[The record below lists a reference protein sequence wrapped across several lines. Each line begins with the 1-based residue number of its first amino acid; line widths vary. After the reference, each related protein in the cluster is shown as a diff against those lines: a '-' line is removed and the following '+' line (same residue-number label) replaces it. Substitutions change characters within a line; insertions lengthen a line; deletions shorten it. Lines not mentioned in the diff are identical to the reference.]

1 MAKTKVTT
9 QDPFSELYELNGIG
23 QEVYERLINF
33 LIGYGVLFLLLLL
46 VFFVLLVPYVKAF
59 TKHSQAFGQSP
70 LLPLVNHSNS
80 MIKRFY
86 PALIILVGA
95 SLILGELPGTDL
107 NRGCYILS
115 MLATAILFLA
125 IKSFVSVYQFVIS
138 IITFRTVMNSRGPH
152 GMGWKFTRSN
162 IITLT
167 TISYIIAIL
176 RECLLFFYVVF
187 MVLIDHILKS
197 ESIEITY
204 MFLPTASGTSI
215 YERSHIFYQLVL
227 FLGMFSQFGLKPQ
240 LTSNHL
246 ENVIVTHTR
255 IIGALK
261 LVVFVLYIASIV
273 TKFQNEVAYIIFVS
287 IDMVLVP
294 LVIEITE
301 LRMDPNVVQTWE
313 MKSQQPKV

>member
-9 QDPFSELYELNGIG
+9 QNPLSELYELNGLG
-23 QEVYERLINF
+23 QEVYEKLINF

-46 VFFVLLVPYVKAF
+46 IFFGLLVPYVKTF
-59 TKHSQAFGQSP
+59 TKHSQAFGLSP

-95 SLILGELPGTDL
+95 SFILGELPGTDL

-115 MLATAILFLA
+115 MLATAILFLS

-138 IITFRTVMNSRGPH
+138 IITFRTVMNSRDPH

-167 TISYIIAIL
+167 TISYIIAVL
-176 RECLLFFYVVF
+176 RECLLFFYVIF
-187 MVLIDHILKS
+187 MVIIDNLLKS
-197 ESIEITY
+197 ENIEITY

-215 YERSHIFYQLVL
+215 YE
-227 FLGMFSQFGLKPQ
+227 
-240 LTSNHL
+240 
-246 ENVIVTHTR
+246 
-255 IIGALK
+255 
-261 LVVFVLYIASIV
+261 
-273 TKFQNEVAYIIFVS
+273 AYIIFVS